1 MTTKKKP
8 KLKPVKKYAASKKMA
23 PKCAKA
29 HEVLKD
35 GHPIVITDVQGEDL
49 KVESVE
55 DLLALTMNLR
65 DRINMLANYILE
77 LKQEGFVEKGEKSKP
92 RTIKAE
98 ITFERVHEC
107 GIAAMNRKRAER
119 NGGPIEYGG

>member
-8 KLKPVKKYAASKKMA
+8 KLKPAKKYAASKKMA

-35 GHPIVITDVQGEDL
+35 GHAIVITDVQGEDL

-65 DRINMLANYILE
+65 DRINMLANRE
-77 LKQEGFVEKGEKSKP
+77 LKPANEKSKP
-92 RTIKAE
+92 RTIKAS